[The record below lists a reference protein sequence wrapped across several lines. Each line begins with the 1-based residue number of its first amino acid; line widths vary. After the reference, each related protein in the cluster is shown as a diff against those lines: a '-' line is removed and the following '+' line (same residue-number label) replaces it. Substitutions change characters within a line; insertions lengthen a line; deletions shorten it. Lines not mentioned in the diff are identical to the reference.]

1 MDGPLSSLT
10 CNKEMRHNYTAAPDK
25 DKGELKTKHNKE
37 KDAEELIHR
46 CTTQQNVN

>member
-1 MDGPLSSLT
+1 MH
-10 CNKEMRHNYTAAPDK
+10 HNYAAALDK
-25 DKGELKTKHNKE
+25 DEGELETKSKKEKE

>member
-1 MDGPLSSLT
+1 
-10 CNKEMRHNYTAAPDK
+10 MRHNYTAAPDK
-25 DKGELKTKHNKE
+25 DKGELKTKNKKEKE

>member
-1 MDGPLSSLT
+1 
-10 CNKEMRHNYTAAPDK
+10 MRHNYTAALDK
-25 DKGELKTKHNKE
+25 DKGEPKTKSKTEKE